1 MFNIYWIL
9 TISITIYLIVLFL
22 INLIPNV
29 SIKYVGFFSLRGITI
44 NTRKSTIYISKISLR
59 FNLFESNKDSGFKLV
74 NLEIVDV
81 QVTIKE
87 TAGPGSSALKLKIK
101 NAIENIS
108 LSEKLHFKVPNSLY
122 EYLLKTRVANR
133 INIHVFRC
141 AITHQKI
148 LQDHSIFLDYTR
160 LNVNVDKDNS
170 TRVTVILFNGLI
182 QDKIDRLNKINLFRN
197 IEFYV
202 NCQTVTS
209 CGTTRSNA
217 VSIYLSDF
225 KTSLSIGRLNVP
237 LDLFVKSQSKK
248 DAGNVEDD
256 LTNTKVIDVAKYKN
270 FIKEFMSVYSTTE
283 IRLEDLTLSHKS
295 MRTNL
300 SNFVL
305 TLEKLEK
312 DNGVTNLKFMWY
324 LTSFKFYHID
334 TKCFELP
341 SATFF
346 YELCPIQFLTVA
358 QSLLRHEKNPSETIN
373 FDFNLTMS
381 NPVFDIYYDQQ
392 DIVLDILRD
401 KMMKRRMNTMRKATG
416 VQKKEEFFTKMSIAS
431 KMLKAVFSKLVVV
444 DTKLNLH
451 LPEFGKTEI
460 GKFNRLSKSNS
471 IITVALLELILKVF
485 TRNINKG
492 SNKFTLNTLFKMKNV
507 KCEGQGNK
515 FHFTKVNLLA
525 TYNMLQ
531 QNVSIKL
538 SSKSLEL
545 LSANDL
551 IFHIVR
557 LFKNRQRIYFNKK
570 FEEWKKMDVNNV
582 CPWSEQMDNKSG
594 APAADTPANP
604 EFIKLFEVLPSFI
617 SSVKIDISSIVMD
630 MVCKEGLPSHKLYD
644 EKLGKEIDLKDFRR
658 GISFKVFDF
667 SVTYK
672 LARKHF
678 ETSVALLK
686 AFTLSEYASEYIE
699 DFDKVTE
706 VQVSES
712 EISDL
717 SSINSAESIPLND
730 ASPSELD
737 ESNTKKIKTVLT
749 VRDILVSNAGK
760 LDEKDPDRLTLS
772 IPEVDGRVDMFLVW
786 CCFYA
791 KTMLERFKPTVE
803 SSCTKN
809 QIKIIR
815 GPRKKLKLDVHLD
828 SVALVIRLPR
838 KVDVMIE
845 IDRARLKNALVLK
858 SADIVNCRLYVV
870 DPSTKFWA
878 RLLIIKEPKFSI
890 DFTKSIHDAY
900 FGISTR
906 SIRISVPNRFLFYTV
921 IDNFITFF
929 KAIKQLLQNFRY
941 FNWGIDE
948 FETIYPSQKNAIV
961 FPHVNIKTAVL
972 GMELRADPFEN
983 KLALIFELGKI
994 EQKERIRKWK
1004 AFEKKSQEILDGAE
1018 SNIEDQIKLSNIA
1031 APIPSPAPIA
1041 SKTTTSTMT
1050 PNVAGDS
1057 ITRPDSPPRS
1067 GSSECSF
1074 TSGAGLIK
1082 NKLLNR
1088 KKPTKTSVN
1097 GVAPVNEIEPADAK
1111 YTIEEAEERIAE
1123 AKERLFENFSK
1134 SWCRKYRVFEET
1146 KCRKWKERGENI
1158 WGSHDINEVMKEKYD
1173 IVEYDHGKPLTG
1185 AIFRD
1190 VDLTLDK
1197 FKLGDVDK
1205 FLYDYAKHQP
1215 KLTYSILCPMYVE
1228 LKARKFYMI
1237 LKDYPLPVASFPRSN
1252 TPSSPTIHI
1261 KTNLVIHEKLFSRKE
1276 ELRYIYV
1283 PFSPAVPDDGRADN
1297 FYSVNIPRTLTPVK
1311 VAADFNCDLNT
1322 DRSCTISW
1330 CKSYQPAF
1338 SAMAM
1343 AFENFT
1349 KPAIDDSPIGW
1360 WDKIP
1365 LIVHGRYQ
1373 FNIANELCLHMK
1385 SGRNPHELIGKNAGF
1400 VFCWKNNV
1408 KLVIDGTINS
1418 KDLVVLESDD
1428 FIFAIPNYSIEEKNV
1443 WSLFYDDFDD
1453 PVPDIELESKK
1464 FNKYVIKL
1472 SSSERVRWV
1481 LGMLFERNKYPTQK
1495 FSDEELRVS
1504 TFKPH
1509 YEVMITNP
1517 ANEFHPD
1524 SYEGY
1529 RSDYVHM
1536 SLSVIS
1542 RAKTGE
1548 TANTAY
1554 FTPLS
1559 FHHFFYWW
1567 DTLLHYSPPPIKR
1580 GKLFEMDQVKK
1591 PKIKFGTHMFT
1602 MKYQLIFN
1610 PVTISHLYRHSTSDV
1625 PKKNSRVAFTGLKG
1639 RFDVCEIDLH
1649 QRREYVTHENKKLN
1663 RKTKIRHLKMNQ
1675 AEVNIENADARVIY
1689 ALFNDTSVTGKLMT
1703 YLNADS
1709 LDSSTDG
1716 SQSLDYRGS
1725 SYLRWLENVEISDG
1739 DFSWYDPKDFIEL
1752 EVREPLSPYPK
1763 TKILPFFAT
1772 PKFSYYR
1779 EFTLQKDGPFPF
1791 GSEKIHDCIM
1801 NLDKPAI
1808 VQSRIL
1814 LDRLQNLEDELAHN
1828 EEMLRRFKIQNGP
1841 EFQHDIRM
1849 TEREISTLKEKVEV
1863 VRAAYNGFSD
1873 DEFGGLPLSS
1883 ANNVADDDDGSSS
1896 LLRSSTGLSAY
1907 SSHVTQDQM
1916 LQAAAFVSIAEFH
1929 NRFILHNLTLKW
1941 DDNISKYFISYM
1953 KRIAERKSHI
1963 YYMTKYAVD
1972 LVEKVMQEN
1981 AKEGEPTL
1989 QPREKVF
1996 QKSFKQADNIV
2007 DSFEDDLDEVKDSE
2021 REEPEYKYLVKLIH
2035 PQIQMISRKAPD
2047 SCVLISSKDLEL
2059 RIVDIN
2065 MKDRVNILSEN
2076 NEMTARIER
2085 RTGVLFREEQLFV
2098 LQRDEVVSNAK
2109 LKFAKNGYMS
2119 DKYNWPPWFECEV
2132 CYDGSWAHE
2141 YLVSEKNTIAIIQK
2155 SPNQLFISS
2164 EKLEQGNELVV
2175 YLSKYVINATS
2186 AQYSSIYYVIT
2197 GLLLSNDDK
2206 ESNYNGRLQRLMDLA
2221 DASDF
2226 EGLDVRVHNLQQGIR
2241 DYRELLFSFDQ
2252 KGADLNEEQK
2262 KYLHVLEL
2270 EMERLKLELILIMN
2284 ALQTRIKATL
2294 QLTSK
2299 CLQIL
2304 ADQVIWHMLD
2314 DDREPFIDFAL
2325 ASTRFIKHEAG
2336 DGSTVNI
2343 LEIGMVQGFN
2353 LQEGAKYPQLLGP
2366 DINEEKKKLDS
2377 CHNEKPIISM
2387 SWTVLNAVG
2396 GIPIIKNAK
2405 LETQRLQL
2413 ELEYATAKKLESYLF
2428 PKEANTEDT
2437 DEQDGDE
2444 FDDIY
2449 VNNQQNSMSD
2459 STSDIEVS
2467 SNDSVLSSKNPLKR
2481 LMSKRSNRLPKSS
2494 SDSATSSPQQ
2504 SLSLNS
2510 GVRSSNSSALSSD
2523 EISFGSGIKLNRP
2536 QLHLPLQKKR
2546 EQQHEE
2552 NDDEMEVIIARS
2564 LKFKSLIDIEIANF
2578 QMIISFSAPSTLHL
2592 LDVHRLVI
2600 NIPTLRYVNKIW
2612 SAKELTDRLKKD
2624 VIKVILQHSGKIL
2637 GNKFKAKKKTK
2648 TSEPLKQISNYS
2660 KYMTLDDL
2668 QQHGRERDSST
2679 VDHEIHRKP
2688 RTSHKS
2694 GSRMSSIGRV
2704 LSRQSVNNNNS
2715 TFEKYLDDVDGSDE
2729 GAGIEEK

>member
-1 MFNIYWIL
+1 M
-9 TISITIYLIVLFL
+9 LFL

-29 SIKYVGFFSLRGITI
+29 SIKYVGLFSLRGITI
-44 NTRKSTIYISKISLR
+44 TTKKSTIHISKISLR
-59 FNLFESNKDSGFKLV
+59 FNIFESNKDSGFKLV

-81 QVTIKE
+81 RVIIKE
-87 TAGPGSSALKLKIK
+87 TAGTESPAPKMKLK
-101 NAIENIS
+101 AIENVS
-108 LSEKLHFKVPNSLY
+108 LAEKLHFKIPNSLY

-141 AITHQKI
+141 TITHQEI
-148 LQDHSIFLDYTR
+148 LQDHYIFLDYTR
-160 LNVNVDKDNS
+160 LNVNVEKDNS

-182 QDKIDRLNKINLFRN
+182 QDKRDRLKKVNLLRN
-197 IEFYV
+197 IEFYI

-225 KTSLSIGRLNVP
+225 KTSLSVGRLNVP

-248 DAGNVEDD
+248 DVTNVDDD
-256 LTNTKVIDVAKYKN
+256 LADTKVIDVTKYKD
-270 FIKEFMSVYSTTE
+270 FIKEFMLVYSTTE

-312 DNGVTNLKFMWY
+312 DNGVTNLKFTWY

-341 SATFF
+341 SATFC

-373 FDFNLTMS
+373 FDFNLTLT

-392 DIVLDILRD
+392 DIFLDILRD

-416 VQKKEEFFTKMSIAS
+416 VQKKEEFLTKLSIAS
-431 KMLKAVFSKLVVV
+431 KILKAVFSKLVVV
-444 DTKLNLH
+444 DTKVNLH
-451 LPEFGKTEI
+451 LPEFGQTEI
-460 GKFNRLSKSNS
+460 GKFNRLSKTNS

-485 TRNINKG
+485 TRNLDKK
-492 SNKFTLNTLFKMKNV
+492 SNKFTLNTLIKMKNV
-507 KCEGQGNK
+507 KCEGTGNK

-525 TYNMLQ
+525 SYNMTQ
-531 QNVSIKL
+531 RNMSIKL
-538 SSKSLEL
+538 SSKTLEL
-545 LSANDL
+545 VSANDL

-570 FEEWKKMDVNNV
+570 FEEWKKMDGNNV
-582 CPWSEQMDNKSG
+582 CPWKQSEHMDSRPG
-594 APAADTPANP
+594 TSFATDVSTNP
-604 EFIKLFEVLPSFI
+604 EFIKLFEILPSFI

-644 EKLGKEIDLKDFRR
+644 EKLGREVDLKDFRR
-658 GISFKVFDF
+658 GISLKIFDF

-678 ETSVALLK
+678 EASVSLLK
-686 AFTLSEYASEYIE
+686 AFTLSEYASEYME

-717 SSINSAESIPLND
+717 SSINSAESMSLND
-730 ASPSELD
+730 DTPSEID

-749 VRDILVSNAGK
+749 VRDILVSNGGK
-760 LDEKDPDRLTLS
+760 LNEKDPDRLTLS
-772 IPEVDGRVDMFLVW
+772 IPEVDGRVDMFFVW

-803 SSCTKN
+803 SSCTKD
-809 QIKIIR
+809 QIKVIR
-815 GPRKKLKLDVHLD
+815 GPRKKLKIDVHLD

-858 SADIVNCRLYVV
+858 SADIVNCRLYVI
-870 DPSTKFWA
+870 DPSTKLWA

-900 FGISTR
+900 FGICTR
-906 SIRISVPNRFLFYTV
+906 SIRVSVPNRFLFYTV

-948 FETIYPSQKNAIV
+948 FGTIYPTQKKAIV
-961 FPHVNIKTAVL
+961 FPRVNIKTAVL
-972 GMELRADPFEN
+972 GLELRADPFEN
-983 KLALIFELGKI
+983 RLALIFELGKI

-1004 AFEKKSQEILDGAE
+1004 AFEKKAQEIRDGAE
-1018 SNIEDQIKLSNIA
+1018 VNIEDQIKLSNVP
-1031 APIPSPAPIA
+1031 APTHSPAPVP
-1041 SKTTTSTMT
+1041 SKKTSS
-1050 PNVAGDS
+1050 VADDS
-1057 ITRPDSPPRS
+1057 ITRPESPSKS
-1067 GSSECSF
+1067 GSSECLF

-1082 NKLLNR
+1082 NKLLNKR
-1088 KKPTKTSVN
+1088 KQTKTNILS
-1097 GVAPVNEIEPADAK
+1097 VAPVSEIEPADAK
-1111 YTIEEAEERIAE
+1111 YTMEEAEERIAE
-1123 AKERLFENFSK
+1123 ARERLFENFSK
-1134 SWCRKYRVFEET
+1134 SWCRKFKVFEET
-1146 KCRKWKERGENI
+1146 KSRKWKERAENI

-1173 IVEYDHGKPLTG
+1173 IVEFDHGKPLTG
-1185 AIFRD
+1185 AILRD

-1215 KLTYSILCPMYVE
+1215 KLTYSILCPMYLE

-1252 TPSSPTIHI
+1252 APSSPTIHI
-1261 KTNLVIHEKLFSRKE
+1261 KTNLVINEKLFTRKE

-1283 PFSPAVPDDGRADN
+1283 PFSPAVPDDGKADN

-1311 VAADFNCDLNT
+1311 VAADFHCDLNT

-1343 AFENFT
+1343 AFDNFT

-1365 LIVHGRYQ
+1365 LIVHGKYQ

-1453 PVPDIELESKK
+1453 PVPDIDLESKK
-1464 FNKYVIKL
+1464 FSKYVIKL

-1481 LGMLFERNKYPTQK
+1481 LGMLFERNKYPTHK

-1509 YEVMITNP
+1509 YEVMVTNP

-1548 TANTAY
+1548 TDNTAY

-1567 DTLLHYSPPPIKR
+1567 DTMLHYSPPPIKR

-1649 QRREYVTHENKKLN
+1649 QRKEFVIHENKKLN
-1663 RKTKIRHLKMNQ
+1663 RTTKIRHLKMNQ
-1675 AEVNIENADARVIY
+1675 AEVNIENADARIIY

-1703 YLNADS
+1703 YLNADT

-1791 GSEKIHDCIM
+1791 GGERIHDCIM
-1801 NLDKPAI
+1801 DLDKPAI

-1814 LDRLQNLEDELAHN
+1814 LDRLQTLEDDLARN
-1828 EEMLRRFKIQNGP
+1828 EEALRRFKLQNGP
-1841 EFQHDIRM
+1841 EFQYDIKM
-1849 TEREISTLKEKVEV
+1849 TEQEICTLKEKVDV
-1863 VRAAYNGFSD
+1863 VRAAYNGFTD

-1883 ANNVADDDDGSSS
+1883 AKNLTDDNDSSS
-1896 LLRSSTGLSAY
+1896 CLLKSSTGLSAY
-1907 SSHVTQDQM
+1907 SSHITQDQM

-1972 LVEKVMQEN
+1972 LVEKVMQES
-1981 AKEGEPTL
+1981 AKEIEPIL
-1989 QPREKVF
+1989 QPRERVF
-1996 QKSFKQADNIV
+1996 QKSFKQTDNIV
-2007 DSFEDDLDEVKDSE
+2007 DCFEDDLDEVKDSE
-2021 REEPEYKYLVKLIH
+2021 REAPEYKYLVKLIH
-2035 PQIQMISRKAPD
+2035 PQIQMISKKAPD

-2141 YLVSEKNTIAIIQK
+2141 YLVSEKNTVAIIQK

-2175 YLSKYVINATS
+2175 YLTKYVINATS

-2197 GLLLSNDDK
+2197 GLLLSNDNK

-2221 DASDF
+2221 DTSDF
-2226 EGLDVRVHNLQQGIR
+2226 EGLDVRVQNLQQGIR
-2241 DYRELLFSFDQ
+2241 DYRELLFNFDQ

-2270 EMERLKLELILIMN
+2270 EVERLKLELILIMN
-2284 ALQTRIKATL
+2284 ALQTRIKATS

-2299 CLQIL
+2299 CLQVL

-2325 ASTRFIKHEAG
+2325 ASTRFIKNEVG
-2336 DGSTVNI
+2336 DGSIVNI

-2353 LQEGAKYPQLLGP
+2353 LQKGAKYPQLLGP
-2366 DINEEKKKLDS
+2366 NISDEKKKLDS
-2377 CHNEKPIISM
+2377 CHKEKPIITM
-2387 SWTVLNAVG
+2387 SWTMLNAVG

-2405 LETQRLQL
+2405 LETQPLQL

-2428 PKEANTEDT
+2428 PKDAYTEDD
-2437 DEQDGDE
+2437 DEKEDDE

-2449 VNNQQNSMSD
+2449 VDNQQNGMSD
-2459 STSDIEVS
+2459 STSDVELS
-2467 SNDSVLSSKNPLKR
+2467 SNDSVLSSKNPLR
-2481 LMSKRSNRLPKSS
+2481 RFMSKRNSRLPKSS
-2494 SDSATSSPQQ
+2494 FDSAVSSPQQ

-2510 GVRSSNSSALSSD
+2510 GVTRSSNSSALSSD
-2523 EISFGSGIKLNRP
+2523 EVSFGSGIKLNRP
-2536 QLHLPLQKKR
+2536 QPHVPLQNKKQR
-2546 EQQHEE
+2546 DEE
-2552 NDDEMEVIIARS
+2552 NDDEIDVIIARS
-2564 LKFKSLIDIEIANF
+2564 LKYKSLIDIEIANF
-2578 QMIISFSAPSTLHL
+2578 QMIISFSAPITLRL

-2624 VIKVILQHSGKIL
+2624 IIKVILQHSGKIL

-2679 VDHEIHRKP
+2679 VDHELHRKP
-2688 RTSHKS
+2688 KTSHKS
-2694 GSRMSSIGRV
+2694 SSRMSSIGRV
-2704 LSRQSVNNNNS
+2704 LSRQSVSNNNS

-2729 GAGIEEK
+2729 AATVDK